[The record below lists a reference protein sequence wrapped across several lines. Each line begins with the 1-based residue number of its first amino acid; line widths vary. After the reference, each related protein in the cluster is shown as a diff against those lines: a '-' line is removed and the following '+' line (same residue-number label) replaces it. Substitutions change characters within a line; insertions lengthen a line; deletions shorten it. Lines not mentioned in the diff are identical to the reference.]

1 MANTYTW
8 SFPSLSAYPS
18 AEGETDVVFTVHWVL
33 KGTDGNGHSGLV
45 YGSIPVTYTAGGPFT
60 PYASLTEAQVTSW
73 TTEGLG
79 ADRVAELQANI
90 DNQIQQQVSPT
101 VVDLPPPWA
110 A

>member
-1 MANTYTW
+1 MSNTYTW
-8 SFPSLSAYPS
+8 SFPTLSAYPS

-33 KGTDGNGHSGLV
+33 NGTDGNGHSGSV
-45 YGSIPVTYTAGGPFT
+45 YGTVPVTYTAGGPFT
-60 PYASLTEAQVTSW
+60 PYANLTEAQVTAW

>member
-1 MANTYTW
+1 MSNTYTW
-8 SFPSLSAYPS
+8 FFPTLSAYPS
-18 AEGETDVVFTVHWVL
+18 YEGETDVVFTVHWVL
-33 KGTDGNGHSGLV
+33 NGTDGDGHNGSV
-45 YGSIPVTYTAGGPFT
+45 YGTVPVTYVASEPFT
-60 PYASLTEAQVTSW
+60 PYASLTETQVTSW

-90 DNQIQQQVSPT
+90 DNQISQQVSPT

>member
-1 MANTYTW
+1 
-8 SFPSLSAYPS
+8 
-18 AEGETDVVFTVHWVL
+18 VFTVHWVL
-33 KGTDGNGHSGLV
+33 NGTDGNGHSGSV
-45 YGSIPVTYTAGGPFT
+45 YGTVPVTYTAGEPFT
-60 PYASLTEAQVTSW
+60 PYASLTESQVTAW

-79 ADRVAELQANI
+79 AERVAELETSI